1 MPSGSGARML
11 SDVRVVLAAIDN
23 SAAATPVLAAASA
36 LARSFGS
43 TVEAVHVQED
53 GDITATAAARAAGVG
68 LRKLGA
74 PVRESL
80 LAESARADVELLVVG
95 LRGSPVARE
104 PAGHVTLE
112 LMVSIRKPLV
122 VVPPKARVPS
132 QLRRALVPVDATRA
146 TAQALSRVSEL
157 VCGSGLEVIVLH
169 VHDAG
174 SVPAFTDQV
183 QHETEAW
190 GSEFLARYCRELEGE
205 VHLELRV
212 GEPGQSVADVARETN
227 VDLVALVWSQDLSPG
242 RAALVREVLARTAV
256 PVLLV
261 PVDAGAG
268 A

>member
-1 MPSGSGARML
+1 MV

-23 SAAATPVLAAASA
+23 SAAAAPVLAVASA
-36 LARSFGS
+36 LAGPLGS
-43 TVEAVHVQED
+43 RVEAVHVQEN
-53 GDITATAAARAAGVG
+53 GDLTATMAARAAGVG
-68 LRKLGA
+68 LRKLED
-74 PVRESL
+74 PVRQSL
-80 LAESARADVELLVVG
+80 LAETARAEVKVLVVG
-95 LRGSPVARE
+95 MRGLPVARR
-104 PAGHVTLE
+104 PAGHVALE

-122 VVPPKARVPS
+122 VVPPKAHAPS
-132 QLRRALVPVDATRA
+132 RLRRALVPVEATRA
-146 TAQALSRVSEL
+146 TAEALARVSEL

-183 QHETEAW
+183 QHETEGW
-190 GSEFLARYCRELEGE
+190 SREFLARYCRELEGE
-205 VHLELRV
+205 VRLELRV

-242 RAALVREVLARTAV
+242 RAALVREVLARSVV